1 MICAVRVSLTGL
13 GRPTVVRSVASAAGG
28 GRERLFMGAYLSTS
42 DLPLPADWERK
53 AFGSY
58 RYAVLPFAIGL
69 VFLQAVLGVIWA
81 VLVGEGS
88 AWEGI
93 LGICLP
99 GALGAAFL
107 LAAWSQ
113 VPRKAPVA
121 AEIRT
126 AAGGSALVLPVRRN
140 SVLAGRRS
148 TAGIE
153 LTPGHVTIRYGK
165 SPIGIAW
172 DDISAIES
180 RCDKVR
186 STRTTVIDIVPRGP
200 ENESRI
206 IDLPH
211 TFLATDPTRVYH
223 LLRFYVCNPELRW
236 ELGNQAGLDRF
247 QHGGY
252 GSEMRADR
260 S

>member
-1 MICAVRVSLTGL
+1 
-13 GRPTVVRSVASAAGG
+13 
-28 GRERLFMGAYLSTS
+28 MGAYLSTS

-58 RYAVLPFAIGL
+58 RYAVLPFAMGL
-69 VFLQAVLGVIWA
+69 VFLQAALGVIWA

-93 LGICLP
+93 LVILLP
-99 GALGAAFL
+99 GALGTVFL

-126 AAGGSALVLPVRRN
+126 TADGGALVLPVRRN
-140 SVLAGRRS
+140 SILAGNRS

-153 LTPGHVTIRYGK
+153 LTPGHVTIKYGK

-172 DDISAIES
+172 DDISTIES

-186 STRTTVIDIVPRGP
+186 STRTNVIDIVPRGP
-200 ENESRI
+200 ETGSRI

-247 QHGGY
+247 QRGGY
-252 GSEMRADR
+252 GSEMR
-260 S
+260 SGSQSGK

>member
-1 MICAVRVSLTGL
+1 
-13 GRPTVVRSVASAAGG
+13 
-28 GRERLFMGAYLSTS
+28 MGAYLSTS
-42 DLPLPADWERK
+42 DLPLPTGWERK
-53 AFGSY
+53 AFGMY
-58 RYAVLPFAIGL
+58 RYSVLPFAMGL
-69 VFLQAVLGVIWA
+69 LFLQAALGVIWA
-81 VLVGEGS
+81 VLIGEGS
-88 AWEGI
+88 VWEGI
-93 LGICLP
+93 LGISLP
-99 GALGAAFL
+99 GALATVFL

-126 AAGGSALVLPVRRN
+126 TAGGNALALPVRRH
-140 SVLAGRRS
+140 SVLAGSRA

-153 LTPGHVTIRYGK
+153 LTPGHVTIRYRK

-186 STRTTVIDIVPRGP
+186 STRTNVIDIVSRGP
-200 ENESRI
+200 ETGSRI
-206 IDLPH
+206 IDVPH

-223 LLRFYVCNPELRW
+223 LLRFYVCNPELRP
-236 ELGNQAGLDRF
+236 ELGTQAGLDRF

-252 GSEMRADR
+252 ESEMRVD
-260 S
+260 

>member
-1 MICAVRVSLTGL
+1 
-13 GRPTVVRSVASAAGG
+13 
-28 GRERLFMGAYLSTS
+28 MGAYLSTS
-42 DLPLPADWERK
+42 DLPLPAGWERK

-58 RYAVLPFAIGL
+58 RHAVLPFAMGL
-69 VFLQAVLGVIWA
+69 LFLQAMLGVIWA
-81 VLVGEGS
+81 VLAGEGS
-88 AWEGI
+88 VWEGI
-93 LGICLP
+93 LGILLP

-113 VPRKAPVA
+113 APRKAPVA

-126 AAGGSALVLPVRRN
+126 TAGGDALVLPVRRN
-140 SVLAGRRS
+140 SVLAGSRS

-153 LTPGHVTIRYGK
+153 LTPGQVTIRYGK

-172 DDISAIES
+172 EDISAIES

-186 STRTTVIDIVPRGP
+186 STRTNVIDIVPRGP
-200 ENESRI
+200 EIGSRI

-223 LLRFYVCNPELRW
+223 LLRFYVGNPELRW
-236 ELGNQAGLDRF
+236 ELRTQAGLDRF
-247 QHGGY
+247 QDGGY
-252 GSEMRADR
+252 GSEVRVD
-260 S
+260 